1 MIESRYQPS
10 EVESRIYAAWEEA
23 GAFRA
28 GRPERVNAE
37 PYCIVIPPPNV
48 TGSLH
53 MGHALNNTLQDI
65 LCRFERMRG
74 KDVLWQVGTDHAG
87 IATQAVV
94 ERQLAERKQPSS
106 RDIGREAFIKRVWE
120 WKAESGGTIIS
131 QLKRLGASCD
141 WSRER
146 FTMDEGLS
154 RAVAKVFVALY
165 RDGLIYK
172 DKRLVNW
179 DPKLKTAISD
189 LEVQQVES
197 KGQLWHIKY
206 PIDGSG
212 EFVVVA
218 TTRPETMLGDV
229 AVAVHPQNEH
239 LKHLIGKTAILP
251 LVGRRIPVI
260 ADEYADPEKG
270 SGAVKIT
277 PAHDFNDFEVGR
289 RHGLPL
295 INVFDAAAH
304 LALKGNDAFL
314 KDAHLE
320 AGSLESL
327 DGKSREAARKWI
339 VEQLEASGLID
350 KIEPTTHVVPHGDRS
365 GAVLEPY
372 LTDQWYV
379 DAKTLAQP
387 AMAAVRERKTVFVP
401 PQWEATFFNW
411 MENIQPWCISRQI
424 WWGHQI
430 PAWYGPD
437 AKIFV
442 AESEDDAVADAL
454 AHYVEIGELTA
465 EQGRGIAADPQ
476 RRARFAREYIKRD
489 EDVLDTWFSSALWP
503 FSTLGWPDQTPEL
516 ERFYPTSALV
526 TGFDIIF
533 FWVARMMMM
542 GLHFIPKERPNEPDR
557 WVPFR
562 DVYIHALVR
571 DERGQ
576 KMSKSKGNVIDPLA
590 VIDEYGA
597 DALRFTLA
605 AMAAQGRDIKL
616 SAQRVEGYRNFAT
629 KLWNAARFTEIN
641 RCTRDSS
648 FDPRQ
653 SKEILNRWIAHE
665 TAKAASEVTTAIQAY
680 KFNDA
685 AGAIYRFVWNVYC
698 DWYLELIK
706 PILTGPDGPAKNE
719 TRAAAVWALDQILAL
734 LHPFMPFVTEELWR
748 VTSNLPS
755 PLVGEGADHAAL
767 APRESGEGCRSSGR
781 AQPTPPSPF
790 LPHKGGE
797 SRGLLALSAWPSL
810 DGVADAQAE
819 AEIGW
824 VIDLITAIRSVRAEI
839 NVNVALPLVM
849 IRIGDHVWER
859 AQRWSEF
866 IKRMAKISS
875 VTRVPQPKPGTLQLI
890 VRGEIAGLELA
901 GLVDLSAERARLA
914 KEMAKC
920 DADIARVDAKLGN
933 PNFVARAPEEVV
945 EEEKEK
951 REEAQTRKAKI
962 AEALLRLEAAG

>member
-10 EVESRIYAAWEEA
+10 EVEPRIYVAWEDA

-28 GRPERVNAE
+28 ERPERAKAE

-74 KDVLWQVGTDHAG
+74 RDVLWQPGMDHAG

-94 ERQLAERKQPSS
+94 ERQLMERQQPSS
-106 RDIGREAFIKRVWE
+106 REMGREAFIKRVWE

-154 RAVAKVFVALY
+154 RAVLKVFVALY
-165 RDGLIYK
+165 REGLIYK

-206 PIDGSG
+206 PIEGSG
-212 EFVVVA
+212 EFIVVA

-229 AVAVHPQNEH
+229 AVAVHPENER
-239 LKHLIGKTAILP
+239 LKHLIGKNAILP
-251 LVGRRIPVI
+251 LVGRRIPII
-260 ADEYADPEKG
+260 ADDYADPEKG

-295 INVFDAAAH
+295 VNIFDAAAH
-304 LALKGNDAFL
+304 LTLKNNDAFL
-314 KDAHLE
+314 KDAHPE
-320 AGSLESL
+320 ANLLESL

-339 VEQLEASGLID
+339 VEQLQSQGLIE
-350 KIEPTTHVVPHGDRS
+350 KTEPTTHVVPHGDRS

-387 AMAAVRERKTVFVP
+387 AMTAVREGKTVFVP

-430 PAWYGPD
+430 PAWYGFTRVGTTTLTTSD
-437 AKIFV
+437 DELIV
-442 AESEDDAVADAL
+442 AETENEAVDL
-454 AHYVEIGELTA
+454 AEAYYKTPVVVLKSSSDVIPWIEKFQSGKPLDVHPII
-465 EQGRGIAADPQ
+465 RDP
-476 RRARFAREYIKRD
+476 
-489 EDVLDTWFSSALWP
+489 DVLDTWFSSALWP

-516 ERFYPTSALV
+516 KRFYPTSTLV

-542 GLHFIPKERPNEPDR
+542 GLHFMKE
-557 WVPFR
+557 VPFH

-616 SAQRVEGYRNFAT
+616 SSQRVEGYRNFAT

-641 RCTRDSS
+641 GCARDSA
-648 FDPRQ
+648 FDPRKVQ
-653 SKEILNRWIAHE
+653 ETLNRWIAHE
-665 TAKAASEVTTAIQAY
+665 TASTADQVTTAIRAY

-706 PILTGPDGPAKNE
+706 AVLTGPDGAAKSE
-719 TRAAAVWALDQILAL
+719 TRAAAVWALDQILKL

-748 VTSNLPS
+748 VT
-755 PLVGEGADHAAL
+755 GAG
-767 APRESGEGCRSSGR
+767 RE
-781 AQPTPPSPF
+781 T
-790 LPHKGGE
+790 
-797 SRGLLALSAWPSL
+797 LLALSDWPSL
-810 DGVADAQAE
+810 ESLGDAQAE

-824 VIDLITAIRSVRAEI
+824 VIDLITSIRSVRAEI
-839 NVNVALPLVM
+839 NVNVALPLAM
-849 IRIGDHVWER
+849 IKVGDHVWGR

-875 VTRVPQPKPGTLQLI
+875 VNRIPIPKPGTLQLI
-890 VRGEIAGLELA
+890 VRGEIVGLELA
-901 GLVDLSAERARLA
+901 GLVDLAAERARLT
-914 KEMAKC
+914 KELAKC

-951 REEAQTRKAKI
+951 REEALTRKAKI
-962 AEALLRLEAAG
+962 AEALQRLEGAE